1 MSLFARFAF
10 GNAKPVK
17 SEATNG
23 PTPRSVDKNR
33 DAHSKNFKRKRLP
46 DKCISTVNVKRS
58 TQSATKSTA
67 MTNALAINS
76 TLNAAA
82 TTTKLERS
90 RSMESCQLKSTGH
103 FSHASLLTQIKQKR
117 QTRLAELAIL
127 TDYRR
132 NKSASVDAFNSFL
145 LSLGT
150 PQDSRDI
157 DTPCKSEI
165 SSVQSPT
172 ATSTVARHHTQMHG
186 RFWALIACLFSVQC
200 RDGNRETFAVSITK
214 TYKQNEI
221 NNITEQTE
229 T

>member
-10 GNAKPVK
+10 GNAKPVQ
-17 SEATNG
+17 SEATKG
-23 PTPRSVDKNR
+23 PTPQRVDKNR

-46 DKCISTVNVKRS
+46 EKCISTVKVKRS
-58 TQSATKSTA
+58 TQPATKSTA
-67 MTNALAINS
+67 VTNALAINS

-82 TTTKLERS
+82 TTTKPERS
-90 RSMESCQLKSTGH
+90 RSLESCQLKSTGH
-103 FSHASLLTQIKQKR
+103 FSHASLPTQIKQKR

-150 PQDSRDI
+150 PQDPCGIDI
-157 DTPCKSEI
+157 PCKPEI

-172 ATSTVARHHTQMHG
+172 ATSTVATHHTQMHG
-186 RFWALIACLFSVQC
+186 RFWALIACLLSVQC
-200 RDGNRETFAVSITK
+200 RDGNRETFAAVSITK
-214 TYKQNEI
+214 TNKQNEI
-221 NNITEQTE
+221 II
-229 T
+229 